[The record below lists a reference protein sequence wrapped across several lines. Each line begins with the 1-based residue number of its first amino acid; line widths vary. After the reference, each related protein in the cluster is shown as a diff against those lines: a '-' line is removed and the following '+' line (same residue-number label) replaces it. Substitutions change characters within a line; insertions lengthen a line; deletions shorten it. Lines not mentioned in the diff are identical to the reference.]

1 MKLKVVQ
8 HLSTSHATIKKKQNY
23 QRCNFMNFVTQN
35 NIYLKN
41 YLKLIKIVPDEMGGL

>member
-8 HLSTSHATIKKKQNY
+8 HLSTSYATIKKQNY

-41 YLKLIKIVPDEMGGL
+41 YLKLIKIVPEEMGGL